1 MGAKASKSA
10 ASQPQVPSNWNA
22 AQMPSQAGKV
32 AIVTGA
38 NSGIGYEM
46 ALELARKGAEVVLAC
61 RNEERSLQ
69 AQADIVGQLAA
80 SADAGSVKFMQVDV
94 GDLSSVRN
102 FCEEFKK
109 AYSRLDILI
118 NNAGIGGGTYTKT
131 VDGYEL
137 VFATNYLGHFLLTTQ
152 LFYYLKKSAPAR
164 VVSVSSFLHC
174 FVHRQAWLS
183 FNENRVMA
191 PNEKTYAQ
199 WSNYANTKL
208 YNILFTMEL
217 HRRLRA
223 KGITGVTAAACH
235 PGIASTNLFTAPA
248 TDNRSCFWKIFF
260 KASTVVPHQST
271 QMGALPTLYAA
282 TGDNVAGGDFFGP
295 GNLGTFFGYPRREEP
310 SKLSRST
317 KAAWKLWEASE
328 KLAKVNFCFE

>member
-164 VVSVSSFLHC
+164 VVSVSSFLHWYGALV
-174 FVHRQAWLS
+174 FDEDNIMAS
-183 FNENRVMA
+183 NEN
-191 PNEKTYAQ
+191 EHGQLGTY
-199 WSNYANTKL
+199 SVSKL
-208 YNILFTMEL
+208 CLLLFTNEL
-217 HRRLRA
+217 DRRLKA
-223 KGITGVTAAACH
+223 AGVNNITRSG
-235 PGIASTNLFTAPA
+235 APWLLQHQDHEEDSGA
-248 TDNRSCFWKIFF
+248 EQQLVLV
-260 KASTVVPHQST
+260 AVVPHVCHVSASKST
-271 QMGALPTLYAA
+271 EGR
-282 TGDNVAGGDFFGP
+282 VAGAVRCHG
-295 GNLGTFFGYPRREEP
+295 
-310 SKLSRST
+310 
-317 KAAWKLWEASE
+317 
-328 KLAKVNFCFE
+328 